1 MISRGLAR
9 VADAFKMRGAGL
21 FKLENPHKSPGGLV
35 KRSPGD
41 LILIPQS

>member
-1 MISRGLAR
+1 MKMTSRESP
-9 VADAFKMRGAGL
+9 AGL

-35 KRSPGD
+35 KISPGD